1 MSVLALT
8 TALLLSA
15 LPPPV
20 EAWAH
25 KACPPPREEPE
36 SNVEL
41 KAQAQKRAECLR
53 KGMNKALD
61 RILLP
66 LKKEKAPSFKEWM
79 ALQADYNRWMAE
91 ACTAV
96 EEAHWVDLSTGER
109 AMGTGYGSTETQCLQ
124 QQYAWRGFY
133 ADAWARKDWK
143 ALTQAQEAFGPAATR
158 ARDSLTKYRA
168 QVGQAAARPPPAE
181 DAESPVRPLSQEEW
195 VDYTARLERAGGAP
209 EALARR
215 QCALLPEAPANCSE
229 KFALT
234 LYSYLDFSEA
244 LSGQA
249 QNP

>member
-1 MSVLALT
+1 MPLLALS
-8 TALLLSA
+8 TAVLLSA

-20 EAWAH
+20 EAWAA
-25 KACPPPREEPE
+25 KACPVPRQEPE

-41 KAQAQKRAECLR
+41 KGQAQKRAECLR

-66 LKKEKAPSFKEWM
+66 LKKEKAPAFKEWM

-91 ACTAV
+91 ACAAV
-96 EEAHWVDLSTGER
+96 EEANWVDLSTGER
-109 AMGTGYGSTETQCLQ
+109 AMGTGYGYTETQCLQ

-143 ALTQAQEAFGPAATR
+143 ALTQAQEAFTSAATR
-158 ARDSLTKYRA
+158 ARDSLGQYRA
-168 QVGQAAARPPPAE
+168 RVAQAAARPPPTGNE
-181 DAESPVRPLSQEEW
+181 DAPLRPLSKEEW
-195 VDYTARLERAGGAP
+195 ADYIARLERTHSAP

-215 QCALLPEAPANCSE
+215 QCALLPEAPTNCSE

-234 LYSYLDFSEA
+234 LYSYLDFQEA